1 MKTFIKWG
9 LLVLLTLV
17 GIFFLGNLNK
27 AFIRQAPDL
36 LQIGTGDQPTM
47 EYVSLLLPGSAV
59 VSEED
64 KILKVPYADVDDYA
78 AKAKKIQGVWYARG
92 VPLEKPEI
100 SFKSYWYSAKDQFH
114 GYLKGDFGNIRGP
127 TGTWEIPIGD
137 AVKDMFGRSFSY
149 LIPGLLLAVF
159 LALFLSLLASL
170 SRRTGK
176 LMDSIHTLL
185 LGLPDFVLVTTLT
198 ILAIFTYK
206 SIGVRLF
213 NVAAVGDI
221 VPFYLPFFTIAL
233 IPGVLIYGTL
243 RLAIQRELGQDYVVT
258 AKAKGLSL
266 REVLISHVLR
276 NVTDDLL
283 TIMPKATN
291 LALGSMVVAEA
302 YCDILGLGGIIVSP
316 KLFGVSAMPVSCL
329 VLAVISIIFHTVYV
343 LLRKRF
349 VVRIREA

>member
-1 MKTFIKWG
+1 MKTFMKWG
-9 LLVLLTLV
+9 LLVLFTLV
-17 GIFFLGNLNK
+17 GIFLLGNLNK
-27 AFIRQAPDL
+27 AFINQAPNL
-36 LQIGTGDQPTM
+36 LQVGTGDEPTL
-47 EYVSLLLPGSAV
+47 EQVSLLLPGSAV

-64 KILKVPYADVDDYA
+64 KILKVPYAQVDKYA
-78 AKAKKIQGVWYARG
+78 AQAKKIQGVWYARG
-92 VPLEKPEI
+92 VTLAKPEI
-100 SFKSYWYSAKDQFH
+100 SFKSYWFSAMDQLQ
-114 GYLKGDFGNIRGP
+114 GYLKGDFGSIRGP

-149 LIPGLLLAVF
+149 LIPGLLLAVCSAF
-159 LALFLSLLASL
+159 FLSLLAAL
-170 SRRTGK
+170 WRGTGK
-176 LMDSIHTLL
+176 LLDGIHTLL

-198 ILAIFTYK
+198 MIAIFTYK
-206 SIGVRLF
+206 LIGVRLF
-213 NVAAVGDI
+213 NVAAFGDT
-221 VPFYLPFFTIAL
+221 VPFYLPLFTIAL

-302 YCDILGLGGIIVSP
+302 FCDILGLGGIIVSP

-329 VLAVISIIFHTVYV
+329 VLAVISILFHTGYV